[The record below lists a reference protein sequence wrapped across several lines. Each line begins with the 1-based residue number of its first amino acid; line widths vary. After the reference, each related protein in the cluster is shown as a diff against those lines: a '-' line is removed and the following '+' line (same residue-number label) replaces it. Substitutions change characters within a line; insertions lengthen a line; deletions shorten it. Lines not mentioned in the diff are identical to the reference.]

1 MRVKKINSIK
11 EKLQKRSKIHRA
23 AIIRWNKCVW
33 RNLLS
38 VSHNPPKINRKNKHK
53 LRISFGLQEAWAV
66 SRPQK
71 VAAGQSCTDSVH
83 MFILTHLDIFSTESN
98 WADWRPAT
106 TPLDMFSPGDRLLDY
121 WLPEMDAAGQV
132 CTLLVFFVV
141 VFFVIFSFTSL
152 QRQTQALNLGFYGT
166 WFEWL
171 SQKCF

>member
-1 MRVKKINSIK
+1 MKQVCL
-11 EKLQKRSKIHRA
+11 EKPAECL
-23 AIIRWNKCVW
+23 
-33 RNLLS
+33 
-38 VSHNPPKINRKNKHK
+38 SHNPPKINRKNKHK
-53 LRISFGLQEAWAV
+53 LRISFGLWQQSAAFFQEAWAV

-132 CTLLVFFVV
+132 CTLLFFFVV
-141 VFFVIFSFTSL
+141 VFSFTSL